1 MADDV
6 SPNILPPAD
15 RPKDVAKAVLGLF
28 LDCMADREAK
38 GLPARWNRN
47 YRLGQ
52 GVHWERTPRQAGVPL
67 TTANLLHLH
76 RTRTVNTLTSNNPTY
91 NIYRIG
97 PEGDE
102 ETFAA
107 IGRMMDFYHAE
118 QEGQET
124 FEKSVING
132 ETYGVA
138 IEKVIFDPQL
148 EGIGEVETVVIEPW
162 YFGLHPVDTRE
173 VQKANAAL
181 HFQSMDIRE
190 ARRRWPTMADQ
201 IKADAQILEQVND
214 TRSEV
219 VTGAASSGLLMR
231 FAGAVRSFFSGPAS
245 NQANGN
251 QDRVLVIECWA
262 KDYTQG
268 QGGDFYPGKIRCV
281 TVCNAGTLVL
291 SDRPNP
297 SVNLK
302 AMAQEE
308 AAKTWLYDKF
318 PFSMAVS
325 NIDPGSPW
333 GSSDFDQ
340 LASLQMEINKC
351 LSQITYHKDQ
361 AARPKIINPRDSGV
375 PNEAFSNRM
384 GIINPISAALSNAI
398 RYVEFPNRTDDI
410 QVVLNI
416 YKELLLQL
424 AATADL
430 ERGAIPG
437 QSGVIAYKAIA
448 ALIEQAGTMMAGKIR
463 HYSRLLRDRGRMF
476 LSHAQNWYTEE
487 RWISFS
493 DADGRTTPMSINGQM
508 MRVPARLTVVN
519 GSTMPVSKIQQR
531 EEALELYKEQAI
543 DRQDLLEKLE
553 YPNAREV
560 AARMAA
566 GPAGQVVQNLIA
578 AGILPAEAADQAA
591 QVGAMDPKDV
601 AAAVES
607 GEIKPVPPA
616 SPGQP
621 QGPSPEEQAAA
632 HAQALELQKGQID
645 NAKGQAEIEKLQAE
659 KLRLEADAKRLEAE
673 AAKIAADAAMASQ
686 RDARE
691 AAAHQLS
698 TVETVGRIQRE
709 ADGHQHKMTMDQT
722 EAERRAAETDA
733 KARAAEAAA
742 SPPSPPSPPS
752 EEPQPVT
759 PPPSG
764 PEGGINAAL

>member
-6 SPNILPPAD
+6 SPNILPPAE

-76 RTRTVNTLTSNNPTY
+76 RTRTVNTLTNNNPTF
-91 NIYRIG
+91 NVVRVG

-102 ETFAA
+102 DAFVTSERTATWWWN
-107 IGRMMDFYHAE
+107 E
-118 QEGQET
+118 QEQQPV
-124 FEKSVING
+124 FEQSVTNG
-132 ETYGVA
+132 ETYGVT
-138 IEKVIFDPQL
+138 IEKVVFNPEL
-148 EGIGEVETVVIEPW
+148 EGLGEVETVVIEPW
-162 YFGLHPVDTRE
+162 YFGMHPVDTRDI
-173 VQKANAAL
+173 QKANAVL

-190 ARRRWPTMADQ
+190 ARRRWPAFADK
-201 IKADAQILEQVND
+201 IRADAQILEQVND
-214 TRSEV
+214 TRNEV
-219 VTGAASSGLLMR
+219 VTGSASSGSLMR
-231 FAGAVRSFFSGPAS
+231 FVGALRSFFSGPAS

-251 QDRVLVIECWA
+251 QDKVLVIECWA

-268 QGGDFYPGKIRCV
+268 EDGDAYPGKIRCV

-291 SDRPNP
+291 DDRPNP
-297 SVNLK
+297 SINPSMDPV
-302 AMAQEE
+302 E
-308 AAKTWLYDKF
+308 AAKTWLYDKV
-318 PFSMAVS
+318 PFSLAVS
-325 NIDPGSPW
+325 NIDPSSAW

-351 LSQITYHKDQ
+351 LSQLTYHKDQ
-361 AARPKIINPRDSGV
+361 AARPRIINPRDSGV
-375 PNEAFSNRM
+375 PNEAFSNRL
-384 GIINPISAALSNAI
+384 GIINPVSAALGNAI
-398 RYVEFPNRTDDI
+398 RYIEFPNNTGDI
-410 QVVLNI
+410 QQVMMI
-416 YKELLLQL
+416 YKELFLQV
-424 AATADL
+424 AASNDL
-430 ERGAIPG
+430 ERKDVRGGDNI
-437 QSGVIAYKAIA
+437 SGA
-448 ALIEQAGTMMAGKIR
+448 ALQILIENASVTMAGKIR
-463 HYSRLLRDRGRMF
+463 HYSRLIRDRGRMY
-476 LSHAQNWYTEE
+476 LSHVQNWYTEE

-493 DADGRTTPMSINGQM
+493 DADGRTTPMSINGKS

-531 EEALELYKEQAI
+531 EEALELFREQAI
-543 DRQDLLEKLE
+543 DQQELLEKLE
-553 YPNAREV
+553 YSNTREV
-560 AARMAA
+560 VARMAA
-566 GPAGQVVQNLIA
+566 GPAEQVVQNLVA
-578 AGILPAEAADQAA
+578 AGLLSPEAAGQAA
-591 QVGAMDPKDV
+591 HVGAMDPKDV
-601 AAAVES
+601 AKAVES
-607 GEIKPVPPA
+607 GEIKPALPPG
-616 SPGQP
+616 PGQP

-632 HAQALELQKGQID
+632 HAQALELEKGQID

-659 KLRLEADAKRLEAE
+659 KTRLEADAKRLEAE
-673 AAKIAADAAMASQ
+673 AAKIAADAAMVSQ

-709 ADGHQHKMTMDQT
+709 ADGHQHKMSMDQT

-733 KARAAEAAA
+733 KTRAAEAAA
-742 SPPSPPSPPS
+742 SPPSPPSQ
-752 EEPQPVT
+752 EPQPVT

>member
-28 LDCMADREAK
+28 LDCMADRETK

-76 RTRTVNTLTSNNPTY
+76 RTRTVNTLTNNNPTF
-91 NIYRIG
+91 NVYRVG

-102 ETFAA
+102 DVFQTIERLAT
-107 IGRMMDFYHAE
+107 YWWSE
-118 QEGQET
+118 QEQQAVFET
-124 FEKSVING
+124 SVING

-138 IEKVIFDPQL
+138 VEKTIFDPTL
-148 EGIGEVETVVIEPW
+148 EGIGEVQTVTIEPW
-162 YFGLHPVDTRE
+162 YFGMHPVDTRDI
-173 VQKANAAL
+173 QAANANL

-190 ARRRWPTMADQ
+190 ARRRWPKLADK

-214 TRSEV
+214 TRNEV
-219 VTGAASSGLLMR
+219 ATGAAPTSGVMR
-231 FAGAVRSFFSGPAS
+231 LAGYMRSFFSGPAS
-245 NQANGN
+245 NQSNGN
-251 QDRVLVIECWA
+251 RDKVLVIECWA
-262 KDYTQG
+262 KDFSQNE
-268 QGGDFYPGKIRCV
+268 GGDVYPGKIRCV

-291 SDRPNP
+291 DDRGNP
-297 SVNLK
+297 SINPTMDAV
-302 AMAQEE
+302 E

-318 PFSMAVS
+318 PFSLAVS
-325 NIDPGSPW
+325 NIDPASAW

-340 LASLQMEINKC
+340 MASLQMEINKC

-375 PNEAFSNRM
+375 PNEAFSNRL
-384 GIINPISAALSNAI
+384 GIINPVSAALSQAI
-398 RYVEFPNRTDDI
+398 RYMDFPNNTQDI
-410 QVVLNI
+410 QAVMGI
-416 YKELLLQL
+416 YKELLLQI
-424 AATADL
+424 AATFDL
-430 ERGAIPG
+430 ERGDTPG
-437 QSGVIAYKAIA
+437 QSVIAYKALA
-448 ALIEQAGTMMAGKIR
+448 ALIEQASTMMAGKIR
-463 HYSRLLRDRGRMF
+463 HYSRLIRDRGRMY
-476 LSHAQNWYTEE
+476 LSHVQNWYTEE

-493 DADGRTTPMSINGQM
+493 DADGRTTPMSINGKA

-531 EEALELYKEQAI
+531 EEALELFREQAI
-543 DRQDLLEKLE
+543 DRQELLEKLE
-553 YPNAREV
+553 YSNTREV
-560 AARMAA
+560 VARMAA
-566 GPAGQVVQNLIA
+566 GPAEQVVQNLVA
-578 AGILPAEAADQAA
+578 AGLLSPEAAGQAA

-601 AAAVES
+601 AKAVES
-607 GEIKPVPPA
+607 GEIKPALPPG
-616 SPGQP
+616 PGQP

-632 HAQALELQKGQID
+632 QAQALEAQKGQID
-645 NAKGQAEIEKLQAE
+645 AAKGQAEVGKIQAE
-659 KLRLEADAKRLEAE
+659 TVRLEADAKRLEAE
-673 AAKIAADAAMASQ
+673 AAKIAAEAAMASQ

-709 ADGHQHKMTMDQT
+709 ADGHQHKMSMDQT
-722 EAERRAAETDA
+722 EAERRAAETEA

-742 SPPSPPSPPS
+742 SPPPAPSEQPPST
-752 EEPQPVT
+752 T

-764 PEGGINAAL
+764 PEGGNNAAL